1 MLKKLRRMKKLLG
14 QRSRKQL
21 APLTSRWIKVLI
33 LRSNFWTLKLRPKM
47 RSKMLSKIKKKKRS
61 KKRRKKKTND
71 FKN

>member
-47 RSKMLSKIKKKKRS
+47 RKKKRS